1 VIFLVVGTVLWQP
14 QYSFPAIFLG
24 YISYSIFRHIFLLKK
39 SEMDP
44 APDDDDEPVSKV

>member
-1 VIFLVVGTVLWQP
+1 MVFRYP
-14 QYSFPAIFLG
+14 QYTFPAIFLG
-24 YISYSIFRHIFLLKK
+24 YVVYSLFRHAFLLKK